1 VPAPVPGPGSG
12 VHRLPTAPGGGGAP
26 VPGRPSG
33 AAASGAGVQPSMG
46 PTGGPATAPFG
57 AMPRAGAAPLGGVP
71 SGGHPVPHG
80 AHVAA
85 RGGNRNLWIAL
96 AAIAAV
102 ALIVV
107 IVLSQGGDSGSGS
120 SGYTAEVESA
130 FVSSCTA
137 NGSPDAMCQC
147 AYDEFEAT
155 VPFERFE
162 EIDADLRDDPT
173 AVPPELVD
181 IFTECAD
188 AS

>member
-1 VPAPVPGPGSG
+1 
-12 VHRLPTAPGGGGAP
+12 
-26 VPGRPSG
+26 
-33 AAASGAGVQPSMG
+33 
-46 PTGGPATAPFG
+46 
-57 AMPRAGAAPLGGVP
+57 
-71 SGGHPVPHG
+71 VPHG